1 MHVKPRSAIATA
13 LVVSLLCSPAF
24 GGGHNKLNPDAKYR
38 HDVMEAMASH
48 FAALAAIFTG
58 RVDRP
63 GQLQAHAEALAMTAA
78 MTGSLFPAGS
88 EGGAALPLAFEEPE
102 GIQRGADNIAA
113 ATAALAAAAASG
125 DKGAIAKAFKEAGDG
140 CKGCHDRYKAE
151 DE

>member
-1 MHVKPRSAIATA
+1 MYSKSRSAIATGII
-13 LVVSLLCSPAF
+13 VSLLCSPAIA
-24 GGGHNKLNPDAKYR
+24 GGHNKVNPDAKYR

-63 GQLQAHAEALAMTAA
+63 GQLEAHAEALAMTAA

-88 EGGAALPLAFEEPE
+88 EGGAALPLAFEEPD
-102 GIQRGADNIAA
+102 GIAFGAEKIKT
-113 ATAALAAAAASG
+113 ATAALAEAAASG
-125 DKGAIAKAFKEAGDG
+125 DKGAIAKAFKTAGDG